1 MAREEIVFLPAV
13 ALGAPETAHNQHC
26 YAGRNQN
33 GENAS
38 MHRDPMP
45 QVLHLRSPIPQDD
58 PVVQDES
65 TRKKDSA
72 GQELDLD
79 PSPIVTTNA
88 FS

>member
-1 MAREEIVFLPAV
+1 MARKEIVFLPAV

-26 YAGRNQN
+26 HADRNQN
-33 GENAS
+33 GEDAS
-38 MHRDPMP
+38 IRRDPMP
-45 QVLHLRSPIPQDD
+45 QVLHIWPPTPQDD
-58 PVVQDES
+58 PVVRDES

-72 GQELDLD
+72 GQELDSD